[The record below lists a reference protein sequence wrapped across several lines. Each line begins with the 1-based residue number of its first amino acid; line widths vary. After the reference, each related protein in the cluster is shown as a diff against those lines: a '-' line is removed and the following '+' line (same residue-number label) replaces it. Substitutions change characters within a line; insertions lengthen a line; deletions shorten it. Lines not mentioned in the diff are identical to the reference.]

1 MELAIVS
8 DSHIPERAD
17 AIPERFRE
25 RVAAADHTLHV
36 GDVQTPDAL
45 ATFRDL
51 AGELTGV
58 RGNIDPADI
67 GLPTVATVEAAGV
80 TVVAVHG
87 AVNPA
92 TRDPTIGPDPD
103 PDDWMAA
110 EGVVADGHDWLAAV
124 TTTARVV
131 AAEGVTP
138 ELERACVPVPAEVDA
153 ADVDAVAAAADRA
166 PDPEG
171 TVVAVGGHSH
181 RVVEDTRRGVTVLN
195 PGTVTG
201 ADPGPRTT
209 MMTVEA
215 ADGDV
220 DVTLHEVD
228 G

>member
-1 MELAIVS
+1 MDLAIVS

-17 AIPERFRE
+17 AIPDPFRE
-25 RVAAADHTLHV
+25 RIAAADHTLHV
-36 GDVQTPDAL
+36 GDVQTADAL
-45 ATFRDL
+45 AAFRDL
-51 AGELTGV
+51 ADGWTGV
-58 RGNIDPADI
+58 RGNIDPADV

-92 TRDPTIGPDPD
+92 TRDATIGPDPD

-110 EGVVADGHDWLAAV
+110 SGVVEDGRDWLAAV

-131 AAEGVTP
+131 AAEGITP
-138 ELERACVPVPAEVDA
+138 ELERACIPVPAEVDA

-166 PDPEG
+166 GDPEG

-181 RVVEDTRRGVTVLN
+181 RVVEDSHRGVTVLN

-209 MMTVEA
+209 MLTVELT
-215 ADGDV
+215 DGDV
-220 DVTLHEVD
+220 DVTLHELD
-228 G
+228 E